1 MKSKI
6 RIAFV
11 FGEFR
16 IAQVSEKNVSLS
28 ISWVN
33 ELYFLL
39 WKEKCMPEPNEENLN
54 PQTEENQEELQVKT
68 QIKAGDIS
76 EDEPQD
82 GI

>member
-1 MKSKI
+1 M
-6 RIAFV
+6 
-11 FGEFR
+11 
-16 IAQVSEKNVSLS
+16 
-28 ISWVN
+28 N

>member
-39 WKEKCMPEPNEENLN
+39 WKEKWMPEPNEENLN
-54 PQTEENQEELQVKT
+54 PQTEEKQEELQVKT
-68 QIKAGDIS
+68 QIKDGDIS
-76 EDEPQD
+76 EDEL
-82 GI
+82 